1 MNKELLQ
8 QLNQRPIAY
17 YPVYREITGS
27 TTAGILLSQLM
38 YWFAKKDK
46 IFKTDE
52 EIRAEI
58 YLTVDEFKSAKKKIK
73 ELNFITVTREGVPAK
88 TYYEINWEMYQ
99 TCMCDLPKLDG
110 VNSTNC
116 IVEIPQTIIVK
127 SLTETTT
134 ENKNIN
140 TKRKSS
146 YPQDDTSLKAY
157 AIQKAAQENIHCPI
171 STYESFKDHHIS
183 NGTKFNDWD
192 RAFSTWV
199 RNFFKFKSPNH
210 HEVLK
215 LTDADN
221 LTGTFN
227 YNLDEFKQELSGKL
241 FAIKKEIF
249 IQKVLDGKIVVSGI
263 IHA

>member
-58 YLTVDEFKSAKKKIK
+58 HLTADEFKSAKKKIK
-73 ELNFITVTREGVPAK
+73 ELDFITVTREGVPAK
-88 TYYEINWEMYQ
+88 TYYEINWEIYQ
-99 TCMCDLPKLDG
+99 TCMCDLLKLDG
-110 VNSTNC
+110 GNPTNC
-116 IVEIPQTIIVK
+116 DVEIPQTNIVK

-140 TKRKSS
+140 TKSKTSF
-146 YPQDDTSLKAY
+146 PKDDSKFKAY
-157 AIQKAAQENIHCPI
+157 AIQKAADENIHCPI

-183 NGTKFNDWD
+183 IGSKFNDWE

-199 RNFFKFKSPNH
+199 RNFFKFKSPNYL
-210 HEVLK
+210 EIIK

-221 LTGTFN
+221 LTGTYNFN
-227 YNLDEFKQELSGKL
+227 FEEFKQELSGKL
-241 FAIKKEIF
+241 FGIKKDIF
-249 IQKVLDGKIVVSGI
+249 IEKVISGKIIVSGI
-263 IHA
+263 VHA